1 MTTRRGALAVLA
13 LVVAGALAWYG
24 GIVPG
29 GRMNPEE
36 RLAARPTFEQV
47 TTEYTAMLDEMRRA
61 LTAVTP
67 SLAWRTPA
75 AARDGG
81 SFCSPPYTKIAGAE
95 SAVFDSG
102 DADRG
107 IPDADWPAAVRAVD
121 EIARR
126 YGFRDPAAITPP
138 AGTDGGPAKKR
149 TNWTGPYDESLEFGS
164 YLGTIL
170 SVYGS
175 CYLDAAHHPG
185 PDALPAGAYD
195 HLADQ
200 L

>member
-1 MTTRRGALAVLA
+1 MTARRGTLAVLA
-13 LVVAGALAWYG
+13 LAVAGWLAWYS

-29 GRMNPEE
+29 GRMTPEE
-36 RLAARPTFEQV
+36 QLTARPTFEQV
-47 TTEYTAMLDEMRRA
+47 TKDYTAMLDEMRRA
-61 LTAVTP
+61 LKVVTP

-81 SFCSPPYTKIAGAE
+81 SFCSPPYTDIAGAE
-95 SAVFDSG
+95 SAVFESG
-102 DADRG
+102 DADSG
-107 IPDADWPAAVRAVD
+107 IPDADWPAAVRALD

-126 YGFRDPAAITPP
+126 YGFRDPAALVPP
-138 AGTDGGPAKKR
+138 ASSDGGPAKKR

-170 SVYGS
+170 AVYGT

-185 PDALPAGAYD
+185 PDALPGGAYD
-195 HLADQ
+195 DLADR